1 MKLRKL
7 GKSAVIA
14 GAVVLPF
21 GLGILLGG
29 GALAASASP
38 APVNADGVLAAAAT
52 AGIPATKGAVS
63 NYYLGKGAVFGDNM
77 GPGMVSWFTTVW
89 NGSVH
94 AAGLDADLT
103 NKLAST
109 RTLAGTADPTE
120 VGLIGGPIKA
130 NGTKL
135 SMDLTVPAGKYLTT
149 VSGQIDR
156 HQDAA
161 KPGRAT
167 QPQLSLW
174 IDSNNNGEFEWQ
186 DGEGS
191 ISPNCTIPDTTGR
204 SCTVSGST
212 VLTFTEAKH
221 LKFVA
226 FGYNGDGSDA
236 GSNELAVSN
245 ATLILVPMR

>member
-1 MKLRKL
+1 MKLRKW
-7 GKSAVIA
+7 GKSAGIA
-14 GAVVLPF
+14 GAVVAVF
-21 GLGILLGG
+21 AAGLVFGG
-29 GALAASASP
+29 GSLAASASP
-38 APVNADGVLAAAAT
+38 FEPDRAAT
-52 AGIPATKGAVS
+52 ALPANSVGTAQVKDGS
-63 NYYLGKGAVFGDNM
+63 LGQSDLY
-77 GPGMVSWFTTVW
+77 PGFVKALYGVYNSTVGFPALKPEVTSAL
-89 NGSVH
+89 N
-94 AAGLDADLT
+94 
-103 NKLAST
+103 ST
-109 RTLAGTADPTE
+109 RMLADAANPQE
-120 VGLIGGPIKA
+120 IGLVGGPIKT

-135 SMDLTVPAGKYLTT
+135 SMDLTVPAGTYLVT

-174 IDSNNNGEFEWQ
+174 RDKNNNGEFEWQ

-212 VLTFTEAKH
+212 KISTTATEH
-221 LKFVA
+221 WKFVA

>member
-1 MKLRKL
+1 MKLHKL
-7 GKSAVIA
+7 GKFVAPTLLA
-14 GAVVLPF
+14 GL
-21 GLGILLGG
+21 LLGTVG
-29 GALAASASP
+29 IAADA
-38 APVNADGVLAAAAT
+38 APYEPSRAAT
-52 AGIPATKGAVS
+52 ALPANSVGTSQVRDGSLGQSDLYPATARAFLTTYNNTVGFPALRPEVRSYMDMTKGLA
-63 NYYLGKGAVFGDNM
+63 D
-77 GPGMVSWFTTVW
+77 
-89 NGSVH
+89 
-94 AAGLDADLT
+94 AANPQEIGL
-103 NKLAST
+103 
-109 RTLAGTADPTE
+109 
-120 VGLIGGPIKA
+120 VGGPIKT

-135 SMDLTVPAGKYLTT
+135 SLDLVAPAGKYMVT

-191 ISPNCTIPDTTGR
+191 ISPNCTIPDTAGR
-204 SCTVSGST
+204 SCTVSGTT

>member
-1 MKLRKL
+1 MKLHKL
-7 GKSAVIA
+7 GKLATLATFA
-14 GAVVLPF
+14 GLVLAT
-21 GLGILLGG
+21 GG
-29 GALAASASP
+29 SLADASP
-38 APVNADGVLAAAAT
+38 FDPTRAAT
-52 AGIPATKGAVS
+52 ALPA
-63 NYYLGKGAVFGDNM
+63 N
-77 GPGMVSWFTTVW
+77 
-89 NGSVH
+89 SV
-94 AAGLDADLT
+94 
-103 NKLAST
+103 
-109 RTLAGTADPTE
+109 GTAQVKDGSLGQSDLYPGFVTALYGVYNSTVGFPALKPE
-120 VGLIGGPIKA
+120 VKAALDSTKALADTANPQEIGLIGGPIKT

-135 SMDLTVPAGKYLTT
+135 SLDMTVPAGKYLVT

-174 IDSNNNGEFEWQ
+174 RDKNNNGEFEWQ

-212 VLTFTEAKH
+212 VITTTVAEH
-221 LKFVA
+221 WKFVA